1 MKKAGRGG
9 KGNLPM
15 NDTPKIEKIE
25 AWDGKDGEVIE
36 EDEFS
41 LDELMKDEDDT
52 DSKSDEL

>member
-1 MKKAGRGG
+1 
-9 KGNLPM
+9 M